1 MYEKELLQKIK
12 PRLTLLGGKANPE
25 TSDGTYSIYKLEGE
39 HELGKP
45 YKYEVTFSSLHKLEV
60 HDLVDTD
67 VKVLLQDEADPSH
80 KREIYG
86 KVFRSKA
93 DDKVADQFLYTLTIV
108 HPMYYLGLNQR
119 YEIFQEMTPFDII
132 QDLLGRYA
140 GLLNIAFSSNIPPA
154 NSSTREYTTQY
165 KQSDLEFIQM
175 LCDQEGMTLRM
186 QSDQMPYPTVLTHIN
201 EAYTKLPDEHWCNYT
216 HSKNFSVTHTQKDF
230 YDFENP
236 SMEYKVTDGASPL
249 SQSFGDNSHSSQLR
263 NDLQIMVHRD
273 RLENPKDKDLKNY
286 TKQQSLK
293 SYAESERIHGKSLS
307 LFTESGHGGV
317 LFDQKA
323 VKRTEAIFTKVALK
337 GLFPNALDEH
347 TQDASSVHDYEF
359 ISTFEATP
367 SGTVHIPDYKVT
379 KPTIPSSV
387 TAIVSDGS
395 ALDALPGV
403 ENTIDID
410 ALGRIRVIFYFEP
423 NYPTSCYLRFTNFS
437 SGNGWGSQFIPRVNT
452 EVIVNFLNGDPDRPI
467 AIGSLYN
474 GNNKI
479 PYDVPATKTQSY
491 IKTQSMPGDN
501 STYNLLLFED
511 KAGEELVHMRAQLD
525 HKLHVLR
532 DSTVNID
539 RDETMT
545 IGRDRD
551 ETVGHNDTIRI
562 GNDRTETVGNNE
574 DITIGNNRTEKVGN
588 NEDITIGV
596 NRTEKVGSN
605 ETITIGSNRT
615 EQVGSNEKITI
626 GSNRKE
632 SVGSNEGVRI
642 GKNQSLKVGKNQH
655 EKVGMFKTETIGL
668 AKALSIGLGYQVSV
682 GAAKNVSVGLSSSE
696 QVGVNKST
704 NVGMTQSITVGERY
718 ELTVGSSSLILN
730 ADGTIILK
738 GVKVLMEGSDHVEIK
753 SELVDIN

>member
-12 PRLTLLGGKANPE
+12 PRLTLLDAKPNPE
-25 TSDGTYSIYKLEGE
+25 TQDGTYSLYKIKGE

-45 YKYEVTFSSLHKLEV
+45 YKYDVTFSSLHPLEV

-67 VKVLLQDEADPSH
+67 VKILLEDEVNPSR
-80 KREIYG
+80 KRTIYG
-86 KVFRSKA
+86 KVYRTKA
-93 DDKVADQFLYTLTIV
+93 NDKVGNHFLYTLTIV
-108 HPMYYLGLNQR
+108 HPMFYLGLNQR
-119 YEIFQEMTPFDII
+119 YEIFQDMTPIDII
-132 QDLLGRYA
+132 TELLGRYA
-140 GLLNIAFSSNIPPA
+140 GLLNIAFGSNIPPD
-154 NSSTREYTTQY
+154 STIVREYTTQY
-165 KQSDLEFIQM
+165 QQSDLEFVQM
-175 LCDQEGMTLRM
+175 LCEQEGITLRM
-186 QSDQMPYPTVLTHIN
+186 QSDAMPYPVKLTHIN
-201 EAYTKLPDEHWCNYT
+201 EAYTKLPEEHWCNYT
-216 HSKNFSVTHTQKDF
+216 DSKNFAVTHTQKDY

-236 SMEYKVTDGASPL
+236 SMEYKSAQGAAPL
-249 SQSFGDNSHSSQLR
+249 SQSRPDNAKSSQLR

-273 RLENPKDKDLKNY
+273 RLEMPRDKDLQKY
-286 TKQQSLK
+286 VKQQSLK
-293 SYAESERIHGKSLS
+293 SYANSERIHGKSLS
-307 LFTESGHGGV
+307 LYTEAGYGGV
-317 LFDQKA
+317 LFDQKV
-323 VKRTEAIFTKVALK
+323 VKKTEAIFTKVELS

-347 TQDASSVHDYEF
+347 TQDTNTIGEYEF

-367 SGTVHIPDYKVT
+367 INTVYIPHYAIT
-379 KPTIPSSV
+379 KPLIPSSV

-395 ALDALPGV
+395 SLDALPGV

-410 ALGRIRVIFYFEP
+410 ELGRIRVIFYFEP
-423 NYPTSCYLRFTNFS
+423 NYPTSCYIRFANFS
-437 SGNGWGSQFIPRVNT
+437 AGNGWGSQFIPRVNT

-479 PYDVPATKTQSY
+479 PYPVPEMKTKSY
-491 IKTQSMPGDN
+491 IRTQSMPGDN

-562 GNDRTETVGNNE
+562 GNDRTETVGNDEKIDIGHDRTETVGHNE
-574 DITIGNNRTEKVGN
+574 SVTIGHN
-588 NEDITIGV
+588 
-596 NRTEKVGSN
+596 
-605 ETITIGSNRT
+605 
-615 EQVGSNEKITI
+615 QKIDV

-632 SVGSNEGVRI
+632 SVGKNEGVRI

-655 EKVGMFKTETIGL
+655 EKVGMFKTETIGM

-682 GAAKNVSVGLSSSE
+682 GAAKNVTVGLSSSE

-704 NVGMTQSITVGERY
+704 LVGMTQSITVGERY
-718 ELTVGSSSLILN
+718 ELTVGASSLILN

-738 GVKVLMEGSDHVEIK
+738 GIKVLVEGGDHVEIK